1 MFKVGQLVRIKDNFN
16 GGYIGMMEFRGKIAR
31 IIECN
36 VLYNTM
42 LYKIDVDGG
51 YYNWDEESMDSLTR
65 NNLKIIKVENNL
77 YFVSKDTYEYIK
89 SYNAII
95 DNGAVYIAT
104 SESEIEETD
113 IFLTKIANGFQN
125 YKKSIGLLN

>member
-16 GGYIGMMEFRGKIAR
+16 GGYIGMMNFREKIAR
-31 IIECN
+31 ITGCN
-36 VLYNTM
+36 VLYHTM
-42 LYKIDVDGG
+42 LYKIDIDGG
-51 YYNWDEESMDSLTR
+51 CYNWNEESMDSLTR

-77 YFVSKDTYEYIK
+77 YFVSKDTYEYIQNH
-89 SYNAII
+89 NAII